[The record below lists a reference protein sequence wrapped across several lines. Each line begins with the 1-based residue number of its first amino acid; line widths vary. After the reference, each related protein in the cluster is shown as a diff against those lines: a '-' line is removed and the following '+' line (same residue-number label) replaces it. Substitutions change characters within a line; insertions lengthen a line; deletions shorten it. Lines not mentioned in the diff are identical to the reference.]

1 MVVAVTAA
9 SGTISL
15 LVGAVLLR
23 LTFTGAFTRYVRPGM
38 GPLLVVAGLVAI
50 VLGAVTLGRAL
61 RHEPTSEGREHD
73 HDDMPR
79 AGWLLLAPVAALLL
93 VAPPALG
100 SFGVGRGAT
109 IDVTAGA
116 PVFEPLREHAV
127 VPMTLLEYNQR
138 AAERAGESFND
149 ATVELTGFVAG
160 ADADGF
166 RLARYQIACCAADAA
181 PIVVRVVGVYG
192 DLPPRDAW
200 VTVTGRFDEGGGG
213 FPRLVATSII
223 PITAPDDPYE

>member
-1 MVVAVTAA
+1 
-9 SGTISL
+9 
-15 LVGAVLLR
+15 
-23 LTFTGAFTRYVRPGM
+23 M
-38 GPLLVVAGLVAI
+38 GPLLAVAGLVVV
-50 VLGAVTLGRAL
+50 VLGAVTIGRAL
-61 RHEPTSEGREHD
+61 RHEPTGEGHD
-73 HDDMPR
+73 HDGMPR

-116 PVFEPLREHAV
+116 PAFEPLSEDAV

-138 AAERAGESFND
+138 AAEHAGESFND
-149 ATVELTGFVAG
+149 ATVELTGFVVG
-160 ADADGF
+160 ADAEGF

-181 PIVVRVVGVYG
+181 PIVVQVVGVHG

-200 VTVTGRFDEGGGG
+200 VTVTGRFDMGGREV
-213 FPRLVATSII
+213 PRLVATGVT
-223 PITAPDDPYE
+223 PIAPPDDPYE